1 MVCPTPPLGLA
12 PQANG
17 PAAPSEPP
25 EKGGQQVTTARPQL
39 GAGQEIVDD
48 LREAQ
53 ADVYGDLLST
63 AQVCEVLGISRWTI
77 RRLVQDEK
85 LTTVKLRGR
94 VYVRESVLRGYIAA
108 QHDEARAAS
117 ARGTAPQPRA
127 RKTTTA

>member
-1 MVCPTPPLGLA
+1 
-12 PQANG
+12 
-17 PAAPSEPP
+17 
-25 EKGGQQVTTARPQL
+25 VTTARPRL
-39 GAGQEIVDD
+39 GAGQDVVND

-94 VYVRESVLRGYIAA
+94 VYVRESVLRDYIAA
-108 QHDEARAAS
+108 QHDQARKHGDAC
-117 ARGTAPQPRA
+117 GTAPQPRA
-127 RKTTTA
+127 RKTSAASPWAASPRWPSWTPTRRTSSTPSPRC